1 MSNHILK
8 LEWKKDQLFKGCIL
22 ASIAHAIMVAHYP
35 ELSHEHSWDGMNYNL
50 QDSAGIRGTIT
61 FTPKFCAAA
70 FRNDHSERINSGG
83 DIKEAIA
90 YFTGAPEE
98 VIKLAE
104 EETLEYLLG
113 DVGGKTI
120 PLITTGFWG
129 IGEDLFTIDTYDE
142 MLKNGGSILERQV
155 LPINQ
160 GITAWKEYYAMSSKQ
175 TKLLTHIYE
184 RKIIDPQKELILTR
198 DEIKL
203 IGTND
208 KAGLKESMDSFRE
221 MSIILKMD

>member
-1 MSNHILK
+1 M
-8 LEWKKDQLFKGCIL
+8 
-22 ASIAHAIMVAHYP
+22 
-35 ELSHEHSWDGMNYNL
+35 
-50 QDSAGIRGTIT
+50 
-61 FTPKFCAAA
+61 
-70 FRNDHSERINSGG
+70 
-83 DIKEAIA
+83 
-90 YFTGAPEE
+90 
-98 VIKLAE
+98 
-104 EETLEYLLG
+104 
-113 DVGGKTI
+113 
-120 PLITTGFWG
+120 ITTGFWG